1 MGKRK
6 LVIADM
12 HKSMPP
18 GARDKSIKYHKTDNL
33 PLWEAGDID
42 LSSVDWSRRDWI
54 FAEAAEDRGE
64 DAERAA
70 YTTYDE
76 YTAHLVRR

>member
-1 MGKRK
+1 MKKHPRRI

-18 GARDKSIKYHKTDNL
+18 GARDKSIRYHKTDNL

-42 LSSVDWSRRDWI
+42 LSSIDWSKKMWI
-54 FAEAAEDRGE
+54 FAEADEDRA
-64 DAERAA
+64 DDAA
-70 YTTYDE
+70 YAAD
-76 YTAHLVRR
+76 HK